1 MIVPAGGSDGGEDI
15 AEDGREDTDERH
27 EATSRLTTAVE
38 QSEGE
43 ESEEG
48 SVGVG
53 GDGIDGIDDAGAV
66 ECSEG
71 EDDKQHE
78 DAHEDVGCATEA
90 LIFRTSEEIDADA
103 GGEGCEG
110 AVGTGQGCCH
120 DAEGEEDEGALTQ
133 IAACTEHGQHLV
145 GGLRLGDAVMTHEEV
160 HEYAEAEEQQ
170 VEGQVEQSVDDHVLL

>member
-1 MIVPAGGSDGGEDI
+1 MIVPAGGCDGGEDI
-15 AEDGREDTDERH
+15 AEDGREDTDEGH

-78 DAHEDVGCATEA
+78 DAHEDVGRASEA
-90 LIFRTSEEIDADA
+90 LIFRTAEEIDTDA
-103 GGEGCEG
+103 GGEG
-110 AVGTGQGCCH
+110 
-120 DAEGEEDEGALTQ
+120 
-133 IAACTEHGQHLV
+133 
-145 GGLRLGDAVMTHEEV
+145 
-160 HEYAEAEEQQ
+160 
-170 VEGQVEQSVDDHVLL
+170 